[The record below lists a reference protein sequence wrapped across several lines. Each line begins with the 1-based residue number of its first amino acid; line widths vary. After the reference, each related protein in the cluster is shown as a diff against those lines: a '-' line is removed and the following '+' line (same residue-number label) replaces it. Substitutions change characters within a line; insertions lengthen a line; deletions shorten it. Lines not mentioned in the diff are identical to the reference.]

1 MMDIPWVEKYR
12 PLNLEDLVSH
22 NNIKKV
28 LLKFIN
34 SNNLPHLLLYGPPG
48 TGKTSTILSIARKMY
63 KNNYKNMILELNA
76 SDDRNIRVVRETIRE
91 FASTKGDNLLK
102 NDSNKSDIKLV
113 ILDEADSMTQD
124 AQFCLR
130 RIIETYSDKTRF
142 CMICNYI
149 NKIIPALQSRCCRLR
164 FSPLS
169 IDDVTSHLKSICQEE
184 NIEAEPEALK
194 FMYKIS
200 YGDLRKAINIL
211 QGTFFNY
218 GSPVSLSNVQNNS
231 GYPRNS
237 DIHKI
242 ISILFNYNI
251 KEAYERFKKIKE
263 KTGLS
268 IIDVLSEIGNFVRY
282 IDLEQNS
289 LAYLYKELSDIEY
302 NYSITTNDE
311 LCILSI
317 ISVFKNVIENIQ

>member
-1 MMDIPWVEKYR
+1 MDIPWVEKYR

-22 NNIKKV
+22 NNIKDV
-28 LLKFIN
+28 LLKFIK

-169 IDDVTSHLKSICQEE
+169 IDNVVFHLKNICQNE
-184 NIEAEPEALK
+184 NIEYDDDALK
-194 FMYKIS
+194 FIYKIS
-200 YGDLRKAINIL
+200 NGDLRKAINIL

-218 GSPVSLSNVQNNS
+218 GTPINLNNVQNNS
-231 GYPRNS
+231 GYPRFS
-237 DIHKI
+237 DIQKL
-242 ISILFNYNI
+242 ISILYNYKFKECFNKFKII
-251 KEAYERFKKIKE
+251 KDE
-263 KTGLS
+263 TGLS
-268 IIDVLSEIGNFVRY
+268 IVDVLLEIGNFIQY
-282 IDLEQNS
+282 LDINQDK
-289 LAYLYKELSDIEY
+289 LAYIYKELSDLEY
-302 NYSITTNDE
+302 NFSITNNDD

-317 ISVFKNVIENIQ
+317 ISVFKNVIDSTD

>member
-1 MMDIPWVEKYR
+1 
-12 PLNLEDLVSH
+12 
-22 NNIKKV
+22 
-28 LLKFIN
+28 
-34 SNNLPHLLLYGPPG
+34 
-48 TGKTSTILSIARKMY
+48 MY

-218 GSPVSLSNVQNNS
+218 GSPV
-231 GYPRNS
+231 
-237 DIHKI
+237 
-242 ISILFNYNI
+242 
-251 KEAYERFKKIKE
+251 
-263 KTGLS
+263 
-268 IIDVLSEIGNFVRY
+268 
-282 IDLEQNS
+282 
-289 LAYLYKELSDIEY
+289 
-302 NYSITTNDE
+302 
-311 LCILSI
+311 
-317 ISVFKNVIENIQ
+317 